1 MIMTEEEDALKN
13 VIYLTVMKAID
24 SRLDIKHPT
33 VLIVLV
39 SLALN
44 VSKEQIAFL
53 TSVLNVKATSTL
65 ISQVVLRLV
74 HNNSMIMVTFVLDVE
89 LTV

>member
-13 VIYLTVMKAID
+13 VIYLIVMKAID
-24 SRLDIKHPT
+24 SRLDIKLPT
-33 VLIVLV
+33 VHIALV
-39 SLALN
+39 SHALN

-53 TSVLNVKATSTL
+53 TSVLNVKAISTL
-65 ISQVVLRLV
+65 ISQDVLRLV